1 MSIVNFDEEAKKVKK
16 GKEKRIV
23 VGNDFDIGILEGGG
37 KLHTCGK
44 DEFFYVLKGEGKFLV
59 EDKLFTLKEG
69 EGVMVEAGVKHKR
82 VNPNVYWLCLSKHPH
97 EHVYFD

>member
-23 VGNDFDIGILEGGG
+23 IGKDFDIGILEGDG

-44 DEFFYVLKGEGKFLV
+44 DEFFYVLKGEGKLLV

-69 EGVMVEAGVKHKR
+69 EGVLVEAGVKHKR
-82 VNPNVYWLCLSKHPH
+82 VNPNVYWLCISKHPH
-97 EHVYFD
+97 KHVFFD